1 MLTFVGRRLLSLV
14 PVLLVVSVVI
24 FSIIHLTPG
33 DPARAM
39 LGPDA
44 AQDQVDALRE
54 RLGLNAPLPMQFL
67 DWFTGIFRG
76 DFGDS
81 LFLRKPVL
89 QAISDN
95 AMPTLWLAVLAMVVA
110 LGLSIPLGTLA
121 ARHRGSLID
130 RVVTGISLIGLS
142 VPSFVLGLVLVI
154 VFAVWLRAV
163 PAAGYFDPLKDFG
176 RGLTSLALPA
186 VALGTIVS
194 AQLVRTTRASVL
206 DVLGAE
212 YIDSARSRGVGETRL
227 LFTHT
232 LKNAGL
238 PILTLIGLTFGTLVT
253 GAAVTETIFNI
264 PGLGALLVQAIARR
278 DYAVIQGVVLF
289 VTLVYLVINLVID
302 ILYGAIDPRVRVS
315 ARGGK

>member
-1 MLTFVGRRLLSLV
+1 MVTFVGRRVLSLV

-44 AQDQVDALRE
+44 PQDQVDALRG
-54 RLGLNAPLPMQFL
+54 RLGLDAPLPVQFL
-67 DWFTGIFRG
+67 DWLAGIFRG

-95 AMPTLWLAVLAMVVA
+95 AMPTIQLAVLATVVA
-110 LGLSIPLGTLA
+110 LALSVPLGTLA
-121 ARHRGSLID
+121 ARHRGSAID
-130 RVVTGISLIGLS
+130 RAVTGISLIGLS
-142 VPSFVLGLVLVI
+142 IPSFVLGLVLVI

-163 PAAGYFDPLKDFG
+163 PVAGYVDPLQNFG
-176 RGLTSLALPA
+176 RGITTLALPA
-186 VALGTIVS
+186 IALGTIVS
-194 AQLVRTTRASVL
+194 AQLMRTTRASVL

-212 YIDSARSRGVGETRL
+212 YIDAARSRGVGETRL

-302 ILYGAIDPRVRVS
+302 VLYGAIDPRVRVS
-315 ARGGK
+315 VRGGK